1 VELDDAAW
9 ALLHELRLRG
19 KITEAGETVDAAV
32 VTRLVEVGYATRA
45 RTSIVITADGRTTHD
60 TWARCAPGSD
70 AEVALRRA
78 YERFLPLNTELVR
91 LCNDWQVRAGG
102 VQNDHTD
109 VEYDWAV
116 IDRLRALHD
125 RSSPV
130 TRSMSTSVARFDAH
144 RGRLRVAVQR
154 VEAGEHDWFTSP
166 RIDSYHTVWMQMH
179 EDLLLALGIDR
190 ASEVPA

>member
-19 KITEAGETVDAAV
+19 KLTEAGDGTDAAV
-32 VTRLVEVGYATRA
+32 VTRLVEGGYATRT
-45 RTSIVITADGRTTHD
+45 RTAIVITAEGRTTHE
-60 TWARCAPGSD
+60 TWARCAAGSD
-70 AEVALRRA
+70 AEAALRRA
-78 YERFLPLNTELVR
+78 YDRFLPLNADLIR

-144 RGRLRVAVQR
+144 RARLRVAVQR

-190 ASEVPA
+190 ASEVNA